1 MKYIK
6 FAQIS
11 ADTGVSWAIAQPVSG
26 PSWPNIAG
34 LNLNET
40 VQLAHS
46 PVYYLGKV
54 SDSAEFD
61 PDNHI
66 FELTQEQY
74 AEELK
79 AHVLHHINRER
90 DSVYQ
95 QEYDFRNSVFSR
107 YHDTA
112 SIAGVYKYEQAL
124 ALLDDPTA
132 DAYDVRA
139 EAEARGVDAEV
150 IAQRIVANHEDFRAK
165 EAKIA
170 GIRGKV
176 MDRLNGFAFDMTD
189 PDGSYAEYVSQ
200 EVIGTR
206 TETAFEDGQMVE
218 KEVDVTVG
226 KYSLSLSA
234 RFQYG

>member
-6 FAQIS
+6 FAQVS

-46 PVYYLGKV
+46 PVYYLGKAD
-54 SDSAEFD
+54 DSAEVD

-66 FELTQEQY
+66 FELTPEQY

-79 AHVLHHINRER
+79 AHVLHHLNRER

-95 QEYDFRNSVFSR
+95 QERDFRNSVFSR
-107 YHDTA
+107 YHETA
-112 SIAGVYKYEQAL
+112 SIAGVYKYQQAKE
-124 ALLDDPTA
+124 LLS
-132 DAYDVRA
+132 DATSAAVDVRA
-139 EAEARGVDAEV
+139 EAATRGITAAAM
-150 IAQRIVANHEDFRAK
+150 AQRIVTNHEDFRAK

-170 GIRGKV
+170 GIRGRV
-176 MDRLNGFAFDMTD
+176 MDRLSGFAFDMAD
-189 PDGSYAEYVSQ
+189 PDGSYAEYMLQ

-206 TETAFEDGQMVE
+206 TETAFKDGKMVE

>member
-46 PVYYLGKV
+46 PVYYLGKA
-54 SDSAEFD
+54 SDSAEVD

-74 AEELK
+74 AEELRT
-79 AHVLHHINRER
+79 HVMHHLNRER

-95 QEYDFRNSVFSR
+95 QEHDFRNSVFSR
-107 YHDTA
+107 YHETA
-112 SIAGVYKYEQAL
+112 SIAGVYKYQQAKE
-124 ALLDDPTA
+124 LLSDATA
-132 DAYDVRA
+132 AAVDVRA
-139 EAEARGVDAEV
+139 EAAARGITAAAM
-150 IAQRIVANHEDFRAK
+150 AQRIVTNHEDFRAK
-165 EAKIA
+165 EARIA

-176 MDRLNGFAFDMTD
+176 MDRLSGFAFDMAD
-189 PDGSYAEYVSQ
+189 PDGSYSEYLTQ

-206 TETAFEDGQMVE
+206 TEMVFEGGQMVE